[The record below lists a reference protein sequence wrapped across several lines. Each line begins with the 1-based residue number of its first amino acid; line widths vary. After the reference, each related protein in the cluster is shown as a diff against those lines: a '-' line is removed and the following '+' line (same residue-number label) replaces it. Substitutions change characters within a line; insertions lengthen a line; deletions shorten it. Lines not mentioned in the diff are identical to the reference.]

1 MDLSRPADGTLT
13 PVATPLLELR
23 DVRHRFGETVALDQ
37 ASIAIRS
44 GTVHAL
50 LGENGA
56 GKTTLMR
63 IAFGMVAPDAG
74 SIHVDG
80 YPVSLRAPAD
90 AIAHGI
96 GMVHQHFTLV
106 PAMTAAEN
114 VALGGRGR
122 LDIGRVAAALQA
134 LSTSSGLAVDLRA
147 RAETLPIAAQQRLEI
162 LKALYQ
168 RARVLILDE
177 PTAVLAPTEAEEL
190 LRWVR
195 TYAAQGNAVV
205 LITHKLGEALAV
217 ADEVTVLRHGRITA
231 HSAAKDVSLPS
242 LTAAMLGTTTQA
254 GAPAAASPR
263 VSGPSADASSHG
275 ARMVVARLS
284 NASAARGR
292 ERVADATI
300 AIASGEIV
308 AIAGVEGSGHH
319 TLLRLLAGRIAP
331 ASGTAELPAHV
342 GFVPED
348 RLRDAVIADETIT
361 VNVALKGAGARHG
374 RMRWPRWR
382 ERAARIVEAHDVRGA
397 TGAGAWATKAGALSG
412 GNQQKLVIGRE
423 LADDPSLVVA
433 EHPTRGLDVRASG
446 MVMEK
451 LRTAAQA
458 GAGVV
463 IHSPDLDEMLEVCD
477 RILVV
482 HGGRVRE
489 CVRDRDAV
497 GRAMLGLT

>member
-1 MDLSRPADGTLT
+1 M
-13 PVATPLLELR
+13 ATPLLELC
-23 DVRHRFGETVALDQ
+23 DVSHRFGDTVALDHVTL
-37 ASIAIRS
+37 AVRP

-74 SIHVDG
+74 RIRVEGRGVH
-80 YPVSLRAPAD
+80 LRAPAD
-90 AIAHGI
+90 AIAQRI

-122 LDIGRVAAALQA
+122 LDVTRVAAALHL
-134 LSTSSGLAVDLRA
+134 LSTSSGLPVDLHA

-190 LRWVR
+190 LRWLR

-217 ADEVTVLRHGRITA
+217 ADDVTVLRHGRVTA
-231 HSAAKDVSLPS
+231 RSAAKDMSLDS
-242 LTAAMLGTTTQA
+242 LTAAMLGTTA
-254 GAPAAASPR
+254 RADARPAASPR
-263 VSGPSADASSHG
+263 IAEPPAIPSKPKSAHAI
-275 ARMVVARLS
+275 VARLS
-284 NASAARGR
+284 HASAAIGR
-292 ERVADATI
+292 ERIADATI
-300 AIASGEIV
+300 AVASGEIV

-319 TLLRLLAGRIAP
+319 TLLRLLGGRIAP
-331 ASGTAELPAHV
+331 ASGTVELPAHI

-348 RLRDAVIADETIT
+348 RLRDALIADDTIA
-361 VNVALKGAGARHG
+361 VNVALKEAGRRRG
-374 RMRWPRWR
+374 RMHWAHWR
-382 ERAARIVEAHDVRGA
+382 DRAVALVGAHDVRGA
-397 TGAGAWATKAGALSG
+397 TGAGAWAAKAGSLSG

-423 LADDPSLVVA
+423 LGGSPSLVVA
-433 EHPTRGLDVRASG
+433 EHPTRGLDVRASA

-451 LRTAAQA
+451 LRAAALA

-463 IHSPDLDEMLEVCD
+463 IHSPELDELLEVCD

-482 HGGRVRE
+482 HGGRVAE

-497 GRAMLGLT
+497 GRAMLGLA

>member
-1 MDLSRPADGTLT
+1 M
-13 PVATPLLELR
+13 ATPLLELC
-23 DVRHRFGETVALDQ
+23 DVSHRFGDTVALDRVTL
-37 ASIAIRS
+37 AVRP

-74 SIHVDG
+74 TIRVEGRGVH
-80 YPVSLRAPAD
+80 LRAPAD
-90 AIAHGI
+90 AIAHRI

-122 LDIGRVAAALQA
+122 LHIPRVAAAMHA
-134 LSTSSGLAVDLRA
+134 LSASSGLAVDLQA
-147 RAETLPIAAQQRLEI
+147 RAETLPVAAQQRLEI

-190 LRWVR
+190 LRWLR

-217 ADEVTVLRHGRITA
+217 ADDVTVLRHGRVTA
-231 HSAAKDVSLPS
+231 RSAAKDLSLDS
-242 LTAAMLGTTTQA
+242 LTAAMLGTTT
-254 GAPAAASPR
+254 GADARPPASPR
-263 VSGPSADASSHG
+263 MSEASAVAPTPTRADAI
-275 ARMVVARLS
+275 VARLS
-284 NASAARGR
+284 HASAARGR
-292 ERVADATI
+292 ERISDATI

-308 AIAGVEGSGHH
+308 AVAGVEGSGHH

-331 ASGTAELPAHV
+331 ASGTVALPAHI

-348 RLRDAVIADETIT
+348 RLRDALLADDTIAA
-361 VNVALKGAGARHG
+361 NVALKGAGRRRG
-374 RMRWPRWR
+374 RMHWARWR
-382 ERAARIVEAHDVRGA
+382 EHATALIGAHDVRGA
-397 TGAGAWATKAGALSG
+397 SRAGAWATKAGSLSG

-423 LADDPSLVVA
+423 LGDSPALVVA
-433 EHPTRGLDVRASG
+433 EHPTRGLDVRASA

-451 LRTAAQA
+451 LRDAALA

-463 IHSPDLDEMLEVCD
+463 IHSPELDELLEVCD
-477 RILVV
+477 RVLVV
-482 HGGRVRE
+482 HGGRVAE

-497 GRAMLGLT
+497 GRAMLGLA